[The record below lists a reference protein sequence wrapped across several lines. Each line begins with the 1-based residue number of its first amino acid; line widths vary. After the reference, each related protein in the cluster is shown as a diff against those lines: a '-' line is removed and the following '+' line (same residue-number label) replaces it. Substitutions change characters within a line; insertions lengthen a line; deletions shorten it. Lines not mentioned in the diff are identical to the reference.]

1 VVNFFE
7 KSTQLFQDMRVQAQR
22 DGWRQTGR
30 WLVGTIISLP
40 YCRIEYTV
48 FARSLMKPLPTAEPR
63 MPVDLRPA
71 TQTDLARF
79 DGLVPPSELSHFSRR
94 LANGRFCFLALDGEN
109 LAAYCWASTQVEFDI
124 DNLEMRLQPGD
135 AYVDDA
141 YTVPAYRRQRIQTA
155 VHLFRL
161 GYMRDLGCQ
170 RAILIVDDKNTASQR
185 LVRKLGYREWDHLTF
200 RRVLWKRTYDY
211 RQDGV

>member
-1 VVNFFE
+1 VNILE
-7 KSTQLFQDMRVQAQR
+7 KLTLLFHDLRLQAQR

-30 WLVGTIISLP
+30 WLIGTLISVP
-40 YCRIEYTV
+40 FCRIEYTV
-48 FARSLMKPLPTAEPR
+48 FARSLMEPLPTAEPR
-63 MPVDLRPA
+63 MSVSMRPA

-79 DGLVPPSELSHFSRR
+79 DGLVPPSELRHFARR
-94 LANGRFCFLALDGEN
+94 LAHGRYCFLALDGEN
-109 LAAYCWASTQVEFDI
+109 LAAYCWASTQIEFDI
-124 DNLEMRLQPGD
+124 DNLEMRLRPGD

-170 RAILIVDDKNTASQR
+170 RAILIVDEKNTASQR
-185 LVRKLGYREWDHLTF
+185 LVRKLGYQEADHLSF
-200 RRVLWKRTYDY
+200 QRVLWKRTYRY
-211 RQDGV
+211 RQDGA